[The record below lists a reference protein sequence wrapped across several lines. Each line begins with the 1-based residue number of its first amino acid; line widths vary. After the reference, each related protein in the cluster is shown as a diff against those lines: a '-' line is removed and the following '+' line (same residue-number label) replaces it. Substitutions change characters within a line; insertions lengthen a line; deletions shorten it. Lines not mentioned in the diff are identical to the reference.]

1 MLRLLRLPAVRVAS
15 RSAKTKASTLIAG
28 SVIEFENNLFRVDSA
43 EHVSMGRWKAYMKV
57 DMKALRSPKKRSHR
71 FRTDELV
78 EMPDTDTQQLRFV
91 GESADDDALVF
102 EDVTSGESTV
112 LRRADVHPELH
123 VYLAEG
129 DVCRVLRT
137 EDEVLECILPV
148 VVRATV
154 AETTDAARVTAYK
167 PALLTNGRTVQV
179 PHFVAAGDDV
189 TVKLPDETYHGKAE
203 R

>member
-1 MLRLLRLPAVRVAS
+1 MLRLLRLPRAFV
-15 RSAKTKASTLIAG
+15 KTKASTLVAG
-28 SVIEFENNLFRVDSA
+28 DVIEFESNLFRVEAA

-57 DMKALRSPKKRSHR
+57 DMKALRTPKKRSHR

-78 EMPDTDTQQLRFV
+78 EMPDTDTRQFKYV
-91 GESADDDALVF
+91 GESADDDDALVF
-102 EDVTSGESTV
+102 EDTASGESTL
-112 LRRADVHPELH
+112 LRKADVHPELH

-137 EDEVLECILPV
+137 DDEVLECILPV

-167 PALLTNGRTVQV
+167 AALLENGRTVQV
-179 PHFVAAGDDV
+179 PHFVSVGDEI